1 MVLCILGC
9 SNSRWNKFGI
19 NSGFSIM
26 GFTRRNRYRGG
37 NKSLADKLIPIVKDV
52 YDSIDFSNT
61 DVHDEFNKL
70 DKEFKSKIVP
80 IMKDYKKEAHEY
92 FEKREQYS
100 KEVVDPIAEKAEKEM
115 KEIIEEYGH
124 KDITYQVASSYSAK
138 MNLIKESDVDFFI
151 LLKPM
156 TDEKVKEI
164 RKILEE
170 HSFEFEKVGSPGT
183 ENAYYIFNKYIDDV
197 EVEFKVRDYKA
208 SKGIR
213 GLHKYLDH
221 KLPKELKILITYTKS
236 VLKSSGN
243 KEAYNKFKTIYFS
256 VCFKDID
263 GAYYIKV

>member
-1 MVLCILGC
+1 
-9 SNSRWNKFGI
+9 
-19 NSGFSIM
+19 M
-26 GFTRRNRYRGG
+26 GRTRRNRYRGG
-37 NKSLADKLIPIVKDV
+37 NKTFSDKLIPIVNEV
-52 YDSIDFSNT
+52 YSTIDFSNPNI
-61 DVHDEFNKL
+61 HEEFGKL

-80 IMKDYKKEAHEY
+80 IMKDYKTEAHEY
-92 FEKREQYS
+92 YEKREAYS
-100 KEVVDPIAEKAEKEM
+100 KEVVDPVAEKAEKEM
-115 KEIIEEYGH
+115 KEILEEYGH
-124 KDITYQVASSYSAK
+124 KDVTYQVASSYSAK

-156 TDEKVKEI
+156 TDEKVNAI
-164 RKILEE
+164 GKILKE
-170 HSFEFEKVGSPGT
+170 HSFQFEKVGSPGT
-183 ENAYYIFNKYIDDV
+183 SNAYHIFNKHIDDV

-208 SKGIR
+208 SKGVR